1 MPVTGY
7 WGPKQF
13 VVSDQKIIPVDGL
26 KISQAVKVE
35 TQNAA
40 DGNSV
45 SNIKGKDAMEVSMK
59 VAYYVQAGANP
70 ISEMNGWLNLLGQ
83 SHPLYI
89 GSQQIGSKNL
99 TLQKVQVEDE
109 IHNNKGEFF
118 GLVVAIALKE
128 LSSTSTPTASNS
140 TKSSG
145 SKKSP
150 SGSGD
155 KTSALRA
162 SPSQD
167 EKKEKNPRGG
177 SGGRGSGVGSDSRM
191 VMKN

>member
-13 VVSDQKIIPVDGL
+13 VVSEQKIIPVDGL

-59 VAYYVQAGANP
+59 VSYYVQVGADP

-89 GSQQIGSKNL
+89 GSQQIGSTNL

-128 LSSTSTPTASNS
+128 LSSTSGSV
-140 TKSSG
+140 KSSG
-145 SKKSP
+145 SQKSS

-177 SGGRGSGVGSDSRM
+177 SGGRGGGVGSDYRM
-191 VMKN
+191 VMIN

>member
-13 VVSDQKIIPVDGL
+13 VVAEKKVIQFDGL
-26 KISQAVKVE
+26 KISQSVKME

-40 DGNSV
+40 DGDSV

-59 VAYYVQAGANP
+59 VAYYASVGANP
-70 ISEMNGWLNLLGQ
+70 ISEMNGWFNLLGK

-89 GSQQIGSKNL
+89 GSQQIGAKNM

-109 IHNNKGEFF
+109 IHNNKGDFL
-118 GLVVAIALKE
+118 GLAVAITLKE
-128 LSSTSTPTASNS
+128 FSGGSATSASRSSKSST
-140 TKSSG
+140 
-145 SKKSP
+145 
-150 SGSGD
+150 SGD

-162 SPSQD
+162 SPSAE
-167 EKKEKNPRGG
+167 EKRDKNPRG
-177 SGGRGSGVGSDSRM
+177 SGGSRGGRISDDR
-191 VMKN
+191 VVLLN